1 MQKPYRLKISKNI
14 YHVGFGAGGSI
25 NSALKY
31 SIHDME
37 RVKESESSYYNMNR
51 WKFVEIKD
59 DGTMV
64 EVS

>member
-1 MQKPYRLKISKNI
+1 MYKPYRLKITKGI
-14 YHVGFGAGGSI
+14 YHVGFGAGGGI

-31 SIHDME
+31 SNEDME
-37 RVKESESSYYNMNR
+37 RVKESETSYYNLNR
-51 WKFVEIKD
+51 WKFVKIKD